1 MPMNIA
7 ILTRYSEMPSGKF
20 INKRYVLT
28 GQFQEIAEEIGFNL
42 IPLMP
47 MDDYSEIL
55 KITDGLIVPGSSTD
69 VDPKHYGQILDPR
82 TQCSLYDILETDRK
96 AIMAYISANK
106 KVLGICAGLQELN
119 VILGGTLH
127 QHIDNHMIRG
137 ETHPVTLN
145 RDSRLY
151 RMYGTDR
158 ISVSSTH
165 HQCIDR
171 LAPDVLQR
179 AVSDDGIIE
188 AFEKGNII
196 AVQWHPEALLD
207 PVIFRHFFLEKA

>member
-1 MPMNIA
+1 MNIA
-7 ILTRYSEMPSGKF
+7 ILTRYTEIPSGKF

-28 GQFQEIAEEIGFNL
+28 GQFQEIASELGFNL

-55 KITDGLIVPGSSTD
+55 KITDGLIIPGSGTD
-69 VDPKHYGQILDPR
+69 VDPKHYGQPLDPR
-82 TQCSLYDILETDRK
+82 SECSLYDILETDRK
-96 AIMAYISANK
+96 AIMDYISASK
-106 KVLGICAGLQELN
+106 RVLGICAGLQELN
-119 VILGGTLH
+119 VLLGGTLH

-145 RDSRLY
+145 ENSILY
-151 RMYGTDR
+151 SMYGTDR

-165 HQCIDR
+165 HQCIDK
-171 LAPDVLQR
+171 LAPGVLQ
-179 AVSDDGIIE
+179 AAISDDGIIE
-188 AFEKGNII
+188 AFEKDNIL

-207 PVIFRHFFLEKA
+207 PVIFKYFFLEKA